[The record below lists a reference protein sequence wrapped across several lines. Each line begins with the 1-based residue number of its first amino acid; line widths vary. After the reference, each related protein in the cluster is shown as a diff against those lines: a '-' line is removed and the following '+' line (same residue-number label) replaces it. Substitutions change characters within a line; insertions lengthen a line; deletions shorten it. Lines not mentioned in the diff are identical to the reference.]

1 MNSVAAPEAPGKG
14 ARSREHWRERSAK
27 LFVEFRGP
35 ATGMLRRAFGRTF
48 GDDEIEDIYSGA
60 WLGTLRALERREA
73 ELSDEEIRR
82 YLLTAV
88 AHQASKELRRRRRR
102 PTSPLD
108 GAPEV
113 PDQLAAAPDER
124 AASSEERGLA
134 RELLTT
140 LPPRRRAVM
149 MLRYGWGLEPSQVCG
164 LVDGLSP
171 RAYRKEIT
179 RGVDELTVKM
189 RKVEQG
195 EWCADREPLL
205 KAYAAG
211 LADDD
216 QERQAKHHLS
226 NCRSCS
232 EFVGRLAGHLHDL
245 GSGAVLPLALG
256 GGGAGAGSRLGVLD
270 RVRELASGGE
280 VGDATSVAQSGA
292 VRGGGTAGAG
302 VVAKIA
308 GLGAGG
314 KLVAACLAG
323 GAAAVTCIAV
333 GVAPNFLDP
342 SSDAAAHRSAPAPA
356 HASRSDLPAGA
367 HSAPV
372 TLERPP
378 VIQPAPQS
386 PPAQTTPKGDPGTK
400 PSPAQP
406 ASPVAPTAA
415 PAEVEFGVASAAKPA
430 TSSTS
435 SSGDSFTA
443 SGSGGS
449 PESSAIG
456 AEFGP

>member
-1 MNSVAAPEAPGKG
+1 MNPVAAPEVPRDG
-14 ARSREHWRERSAK
+14 ARSPERWRERSAR
-27 LFVEFRGP
+27 LFVELRDP

-48 GDDEIEDIYSGA
+48 GDDEVEDIYSSA
-60 WLGTLRALERREA
+60 WLGTLRALERRESG
-73 ELSDEEIRR
+73 LSDEEIRR

-102 PTSPLD
+102 PTSPLE

-113 PDQLAAAPDER
+113 PDQLAAAPDEQ
-124 AASSEERGLA
+124 AANSEDRGLA
-134 RELLTT
+134 RELLVT

-149 MLRYGWGLEPSQVCG
+149 MLRYGWGLDPSQVCG

-179 RGVDELTVKM
+179 RGVDELTAKM
-189 RKVEQG
+189 RKVDDG

-216 QERQAKHHLS
+216 QELQAKHHLS

-245 GSGAVLPLALG
+245 GSGVALPLALG
-256 GGGAGAGSRLGVLD
+256 TGGVGSRVGGVLD
-270 RVRELASGGE
+270 RLRELADRGDAA
-280 VGDATSVAQSGA
+280 DATSVVQSSA
-292 VRGGGTAGAG
+292 ARGGGTAGAG
-302 VVAKIA
+302 VLAKVASF
-308 GLGAGG
+308 GAGG

-323 GAAAVTCIAV
+323 GAAAATCVAV
-333 GVAPNFLDP
+333 GVAPHLLSPGGD
-342 SSDAAAHRSAPAPA
+342 DASHGRASVPAVRVVVHKAAHSE
-356 HASRSDLPAGA
+356 
-367 HSAPV
+367 PV

-378 VIQPAPQS
+378 SVQPDPEVAPAPTQ
-386 PPAQTTPKGDPGTK
+386 PKGDPGT
-400 PSPAQP
+400 QP
-406 ASPVAPTAA
+406 APSEPSSPVAPTAS
-415 PAEVEFGVASAAKPA
+415 PAEVEFGVASAAKPT
-430 TSSTS
+430 TSTTS
-435 SSGDSFTA
+435 SSGPTSGTGG
-443 SGSGGS
+443 SGS
-449 PESSAIG
+449 SSETSTVG